1 MVYAE
6 NRAEMGKNM
15 TYPTLY
21 RKRILPQECI
31 RLKDDVILTCNEDI
45 ILTKWNA
52 LKPKKDL
59 HHGYSCYFLKEGYK
73 VSQFLREDDS
83 LLYWYCDIVEY
94 LPNSAAHSLTSLDLL
109 ADVII
114 YPDGYVKVMDLDELV
129 TTLDQGALTQDLLK
143 KCLTRLN
150 SLLQII
156 YGGNFH
162 TLQKYIEDIKD

>member
-1 MVYAE
+1 
-6 NRAEMGKNM
+6 M

-94 LPNSAAHSLTSLDLL
+94 LPDSAAHSLTSLDLL